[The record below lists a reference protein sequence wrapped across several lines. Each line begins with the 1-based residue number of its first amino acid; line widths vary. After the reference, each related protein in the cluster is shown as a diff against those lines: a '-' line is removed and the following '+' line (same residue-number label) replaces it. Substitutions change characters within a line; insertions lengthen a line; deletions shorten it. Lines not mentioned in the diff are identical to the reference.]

1 MIKRFVAVAAVLLLG
16 STAVQAQMHP
26 MMHGQAT
33 DTVPS
38 MEMARGMMM
47 GGMMG
52 QGMVGSGMMGM
63 MGQGMGMLA
72 TGGPGPAAL
81 LRIRDALELTDE
93 QVSTLESMRAD
104 LQGQMQGRMTAMMTA
119 HQATAAALNSETPN
133 WDAYQGNLETAA
145 DLMVQTHVMIARA
158 ARDARDVLTDEQR
171 ETLEARGTQM
181 MRGMMPWMRGPRG
194 R

>member
-1 MIKRFVAVAAVLLLG
+1 MMIKRFAAVAALLLLG
-16 STAVQAQMHP
+16 SAAAEAQRQP

-52 QGMVGSGMMGM
+52 RGMMGSGMMGM
-63 MGQGMGMLA
+63 MGQGMGMMT

-119 HQATAAALNSETPN
+119 HQAAAAALDSETPD
-133 WDAYQGNLETAA
+133 WDAYEGNLATAA
-145 DLMVQTHVMIARA
+145 NIMVQTQVMMARA
-158 ARDARDVLTDEQR
+158 AQDAQEVLTPEQR
-171 ETLEARGTQM
+171 EALEARGTQM
-181 MRGMMPWMRGPRG
+181 MRGTMRGMGPRG